1 MSQAQSAVVNIFGKT
16 YTLSTEENDVERTRQ
31 IAQMVD
37 QHMRAVECDSR
48 QSPLQTAVIAGLNL
62 VDELFALQE
71 EYSSVE
77 SDIAGRTSRLTASL
91 GRLFEQV
98 DAASESDG

>member
-16 YTLSTEENDVERTRQ
+16 YTLSTEENYVERTRQ

-37 QHMRAVECDSR
+37 QHMRAAEGDSR

-77 SDIAGRTSRLTASL
+77 YDIAGRTSRLTASL

>member
-37 QHMRAVECDSR
+37 QHMRAAEGDSR

-77 SDIAGRTSRLTASL
+77 SDIAGRTSRLTASI